1 MLLDGIA
8 EPLRQFGSLCLTVM
22 HYALIHAIHGHAARQ
37 QARGPLSVPA
47 MSSAIR
53 QTHSLLFA
61 WDPLGAESS
70 LSADLLVGRGHK
82 AFNDGDAL
90 RFGESASIIRA
101 DVRWLIH

>member
-22 HYALIHAIHGHAARQ
+22 RYARIHANHGNAPRQ

-47 MSSAIR
+47 MSSTIR
-53 QTHSLLFA
+53 HAHSYTLR
-61 WDPLGAESS
+61 LGPSGRGDS
-70 LSADLLVGRGHK
+70 LSADLLVARGHK
-82 AFNDGDAL
+82 AFNDGYAL
-90 RFGESASIIRA
+90 RLDESASIICA